1 MSELQVIK
9 NRGWRGVQEE
19 RKKQEI
25 KDEGHFI
32 GLMRLGDTVK
42 KKVGFK
48 GEEMGKL
55 REKVSNTAVY
65 RCMHVLNR
73 SVLLCL
79 EVTCAQRH
87 FVSLAVYYSP
97 DSV

>member
-1 MSELQVIK
+1 MSYKLSRTEDGEEFK
-9 NRGWRGVQEE
+9 KKE

-32 GLMRLGDTVK
+32 GLMTLGDTVK

-55 REKVSNTAVY
+55 RKKVSNTAVY
-65 RCMHVLNR
+65 RCMHMLNR
-73 SVLLCL
+73 SVLLSGSYLCIKPFCQSCCL
-79 EVTCAQRH
+79 LFTR
-87 FVSLAVYYSP
+87 
-97 DSV
+97 

>member
-1 MSELQVIK
+1 MSYKLSRTEDGEEFK
-9 NRGWRGVQEE
+9 KKE

-32 GLMRLGDTVK
+32 GLMTLGDTVK

-55 REKVSNTAVY
+55 RKKVSNTAVY
-65 RCMHVLNR
+65 RCMHMLNR

-79 EVTCAQRH
+79 EVTYA
-87 FVSLAVYYSP
+87 
-97 DSV
+97 

>member
-42 KKVGFK
+42 KKSRIQRGRDGEAKRK
-48 GEEMGKL
+48 GLKH
-55 REKVSNTAVY
+55 S
-65 RCMHVLNR
+65 
-73 SVLLCL
+73 SV
-79 EVTCAQRH
+79 
-87 FVSLAVYYSP
+87 
-97 DSV
+97 